1 MWMGPLSGMD
11 VALLDQWQL
20 LSHFLQNLIFRFLQS
35 VSLLF
40 SLSMWQLQVLSINA
54 CYEHDHAT
62 SGLHFLSWV
71 LFCLVSYRASLFKT
85 MLFMFVQK
93 SRIQFWLFEQKDM
106 RIEGR
111 IIVSFFIKH
120 PYEHPGKLRL
130 NCRMCFFNTWNFPM
144 ALNFVLIGRDL
155 MNTWILFL
163 MMPRRFLW
171 RRRHESL

>member
-1 MWMGPLSGMD
+1 
-11 VALLDQWQL
+11 
-20 LSHFLQNLIFRFLQS
+20 
-35 VSLLF
+35 
-40 SLSMWQLQVLSINA
+40 
-54 CYEHDHAT
+54 
-62 SGLHFLSWV
+62 LHFLSWV
-71 LFCLVSYRASLFKT
+71 LFCLVSYRASLYKT

-130 NCRMCFFNTWNFPM
+130 SCRMCFFNTWDFPI
-144 ALNFVLIGRDL
+144 ALDFVLIGRDL

-163 MMPRRFLW
+163 MMLRRFVW